1 MNNLE
6 RSRFQFSFL
15 SLIRGWI
22 HCWATTPRRGTSS
35 SGSRR
40 TCSFQQAT
48 VRTFFVFGC
57 CCIVVSFNCFVYSFL
72 ERPVLIGILF
82 CRNGVAGKLPS
93 PPLSPLLGHPIE
105 NNNNINNNMDGSP
118 SAKSTNGPVESGEVR
133 RKVNEFIENSC
144 KTHQIETYLSLYPA
158 SSNREGLLYRQR
170 VADDRADL

>member
-1 MNNLE
+1 MNSLLGHDAKKRNLKF
-6 RSRFQFSFL
+6 RK
-15 SLIRGWI
+15 
-22 HCWATTPRRGTSS
+22 SS
-35 SGSRR
+35 NLFISASRR
-40 TCSFQQAT
+40 ENLFRIFA
-48 VRTFFVFGC
+48 VFA
-57 CCIVVSFNCFVYSFL
+57 VVSFNFFVYSFL

-133 RKVNEFIENSC
+133 RKVNYFIENSC
-144 KTHQIETYLSLYPA
+144 KTHQIETFLHISLCSA
-158 SSNREGLLYRQR
+158 SSNRESLLYRQR